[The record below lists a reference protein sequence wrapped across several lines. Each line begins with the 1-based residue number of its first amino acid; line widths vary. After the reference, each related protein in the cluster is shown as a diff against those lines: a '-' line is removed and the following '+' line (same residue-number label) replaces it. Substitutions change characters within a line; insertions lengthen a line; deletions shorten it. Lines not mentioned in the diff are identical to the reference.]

1 MYMREV
7 GVTPRTTAL
16 LSLLVARGAD
26 IDEKTSDGVTLLQ
39 EAIAVKLGNVVEAL
53 VNGGADVAVLDES
66 QRTAMKAL
74 LALPEDSPRAGRA
87 EEGCIST
94 MSPEQQ

>member
-74 LALPEDSPRAGRA
+74 LALP
-87 EEGCIST
+87 
-94 MSPEQQ
+94 